1 MENVDVYLLIIIFVV
16 TTSIVNIIYGKI
28 LVSEKVVN
36 IIKIKSKE
44 IEKAEYTGEYMEIMI
59 KDPSELSSYIN
70 QYNISHLAYEISKCT
85 YSLSSDKDNFHVMD
99 IIYSK
104 IASSDLNI
112 YVVNGRD
119 FITWE
124 ATGSIK
130 GIRFD

>member
-104 IASSDLNI
+104 IVSSDLNI